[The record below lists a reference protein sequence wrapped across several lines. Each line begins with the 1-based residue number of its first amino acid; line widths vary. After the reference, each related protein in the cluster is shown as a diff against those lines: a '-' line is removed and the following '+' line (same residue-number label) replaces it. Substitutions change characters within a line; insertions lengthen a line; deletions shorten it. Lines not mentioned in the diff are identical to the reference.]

1 MHRILSV
8 AALSCAAFAAAQV
21 AYATTPEPDVQAPYN
36 GQRLFLISVED
47 RHGVLDCTP
56 GRVLPEHV
64 AACAALE
71 QVGGNPA
78 KLSGRANVYC
88 TSDYHPV
95 KVEARGVWDGNRY
108 QYAQTFSNAC
118 ELAVTTGPV
127 FRL

>member
-1 MHRILSV
+1 M
-8 AALSCAAFAAAQV
+8 
-21 AYATTPEPDVQAPYN
+21 
-36 GQRLFLISVED
+36 GD

-56 GRVLPEHV
+56 GHV
-64 AACAALE
+64 VPGNGPACAALE

-78 KLSGRANVYC
+78 RLSGRTDVYC

-108 QYAQTFSNAC
+108 RYSQTFSNPC

-127 FRL
+127 FRV